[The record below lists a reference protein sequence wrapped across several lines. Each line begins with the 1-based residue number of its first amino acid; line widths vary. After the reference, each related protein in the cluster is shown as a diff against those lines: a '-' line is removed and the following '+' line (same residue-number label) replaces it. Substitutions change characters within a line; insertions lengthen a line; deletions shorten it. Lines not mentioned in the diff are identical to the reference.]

1 MPALPGVFLS
11 IMNHM
16 LLTIDHGP
24 IRELRLNRPP
34 VNALSPDLI
43 ITLRQ
48 ALESASREGVRA
60 LILSGSPGR
69 FSAGLDVPLLIT
81 LEHPAIADL
90 WRAFYALM
98 RTLASSPI
106 PIVAA
111 ITGHAPAG
119 GTVLPLFCDWRI
131 MAQEDYKIGLNEAQ
145 VGLMLPPVILA
156 ALRRQIGARD
166 AEWVAVSGLLMSP
179 QQALA
184 IGLIDELAPSDQVV
198 PRALAWCQ
206 NLLAVPAQAMTAT
219 RKHARAD
226 LVALFDSGL
235 ENELEAVTACWWNP
249 ETQATLRALVEKL
262 GKKNG

>member
-1 MPALPGVFLS
+1 
-11 IMNHM
+11 MNRM

-43 ITLRQ
+43 VTLRQ
-48 ALESASREGVRA
+48 AVESAPRDGIRA

-81 LEHPAIADL
+81 FDRAAIADL
-90 WRAFYALM
+90 WRALYALL
-98 RTLASSPI
+98 RALASSPI
-106 PIVAA
+106 PIAAA

-131 MAQEDYKIGLNEAQ
+131 MAREDYKIGLSEAQ

-156 ALRRQIGARD
+156 ALRRQIGPRH
-166 AEWVAVSGLLMSP
+166 AEHLAVSGLLMSP
-179 QQALA
+179 EQALA
-184 IGLIDELAPSDQVV
+184 IGLVDELSAPDQVV

-206 NLLAVPAQAMTAT
+206 SLLAVPPQAMTAT
-219 RKHARAD
+219 RLHARAD
-226 LVALFDSGL
+226 LVALFGSAV
-235 ENELEAVTACWWNP
+235 ESELEAVTAAWWNP
-249 ETQATLRALVEKL
+249 STQATLRALVEKL